1 MINGETQKES
11 LMRLKRIEGQIK
23 GVQRMV
29 EEEKYCVDIINQI
42 NAVRRALEQVA
53 LGVMKRHVDSCVSD
67 AIKKDKAG
75 EKVEELMETID
86 RFIR

>member
-1 MINGETQKES
+1 MINGATKQDA
-11 LMRLKRIEGQIK
+11 LARLKKIEGQIK
-23 GVQRMV
+23 GIQRMV

-42 NAVRRALEQVA
+42 NAARRALEQVA
-53 LGVMKRHVDSCVSD
+53 LGVMKRHVNSCVSD

-75 EKVEELMETID
+75 GKVEELMETID